1 MILTGANRAPLTLLG
16 AGVAGVLL
24 WLAAAHV
31 DRHTTSGYWAAY
43 ALVAAAGLVLGLSQ
57 LRGAGGHPPAML
69 ALGFLPVLVVAGW
82 VLVAMQPHATASA
95 THVRTWSGDMGILD
109 VVRAV
114 GTWIGVLAFGIGA
127 TLAAVVEPFGRT
139 LAEPDAV
146 AADEPTMAERRA
158 VPAEY
163 RETMIR

>member
-1 MILTGANRAPLTLLG
+1 
-16 AGVAGVLL
+16 
-24 WLAAAHV
+24 
-31 DRHTTSGYWAAY
+31 
-43 ALVAAAGLVLGLSQ
+43 
-57 LRGAGGHPPAML
+57 ML

-158 VPAEY
+158 VPAED
-163 RETMIR
+163 RETVIR